1 MTLTQ
6 APDRPPRRPPIR
18 LWPGVSLVVLQWL
31 LWLVLPIAVPGALT
45 VGALAGM
52 VGGLTILIWWLFF
65 SRAAWPE
72 RAGAVALA
80 AGAIFAVS
88 RLAHESIATGMMGF
102 LPVYYGLPAVSLALV
117 VWAAATRSLAVG
129 PRRAGLVVAMLLAG
143 GVFLLLRTGGVAGGL
158 ASDFHWR
165 WTPSAEERLLSGAAD
180 QPVVRP
186 PAPASAEAPL
196 ETTVPQADVARA
208 VGHAA
213 PPAAEPPREPAGDR
227 LAGGPATKAPTPPE
241 STDVTIWTG
250 FRGPD
255 RDGLVP
261 TARLDTD
268 WSQRPPALL
277 WRRPIGPGW
286 SSFAVS
292 GDFLYTQEQRGDDE
306 IVACYRV
313 RTGEPVWRHRDATR
327 FWESNGG
334 AGPRAT
340 PALGFGRVYALG
352 ATGLLN
358 ALDAGSGAAA
368 WSRDVASDTG
378 AQVPTWGFS
387 GSPLIVGDVVVVA
400 AAGRLA
406 AYDAA
411 TGERRWLGPSR
422 GGSYSSPHRATLGGA
437 PQILL
442 MTDAGAVSVSP
453 ADGSLLWE
461 YPWEGAAIVQP
472 AVTPDGDLLLST
484 AEAPGGQGIRRLAIA
499 RGPGGW
505 SVDVRWRSTG
515 LKPYFNDMV
524 VHDGHAYGF
533 DGSILACIDLGDG
546 RRTWKGG
553 RYGYGQMLLVGQ
565 GVLLVLSEEG
575 ELALVAARPDQ
586 FRELARVPAIDG
598 KTWNHPV
605 LVGDVLLVRNGEE
618 MAAFR
623 LPLAGR

>member
-1 MTLTQ
+1 MKLTR
-6 APDRPPRRPPIR
+6 APNRPSRRPPIR

-31 LWLVLPIAVPGALT
+31 LWLVLPMAVPGALT
-45 VGALAGM
+45 VGALAGIL
-52 VGGLTILIWWLFF
+52 GGLAILSWWLFF
-65 SRAAWPE
+65 SRTPWVE
-72 RAGAVALA
+72 RIGAVALA

-88 RLAHESIATGMMGF
+88 RLAHASIATGMMGF
-102 LPVYYGLPAVSLALV
+102 LPVYYGIPALSLALV
-117 VWAAATRSLAVG
+117 AWAAATRGLADG
-129 PRRAGLVVAMLLAG
+129 PRRAWLVVAMLLAG
-143 GVFLLLRTGGVAGGL
+143 GVFVVLRTGGVAGGL

-186 PAPASAEAPL
+186 SAPAPAEVPGDRIAPQ
-196 ETTVPQADVARA
+196 PDMARAAGQAAPTDVAS
-208 VGHAA
+208 
-213 PPAAEPPREPAGDR
+213 PKEPAGER
-227 LAGGPATKAPTPPE
+227 LAGGPSAKAPTPPE
-241 STDVTIWTG
+241 SAEATAWTG

-261 TARLDTD
+261 HARIDTD
-268 WSQRPPALL
+268 WSQHPPVLL

-313 RTGEPVWRHRDATR
+313 STGEPVWRHRDATR

-340 PALGFGRVYALG
+340 PALGLGRVYALG

-358 ALDAGSGAAA
+358 ALDAGSGAVA

-378 AQVPTWGFS
+378 TQVPTWGFA
-387 GSPLIVGDVVVVA
+387 GSPLIVGDDVVVA

-406 AYDAA
+406 AYGAA
-411 TGERRWLGPSR
+411 TGERRWLGPAR
-422 GGSYSSPHRATLGGA
+422 GGSYSSPHRATLGGT

-472 AVTPDGDLLLST
+472 AVTPEGDVLLST

-499 RGPGGW
+499 RGAGGW

-524 VHDGHAYGF
+524 VDDGHAYGF
-533 DGSILACIDLGDG
+533 DGSILACIDLADG

-586 FRELARVPAIDG
+586 FRELARFPAIDG

-623 LPLAGR
+623 LPRAGR